1 MNVLN
6 NISIRLRLWA
16 SFGLVLVLMAINI
29 GFGVVSGDR
38 TEHEVKNLVEVEM
51 RKYELAASINA
62 ATRTNARNTLQLFV
76 SPPDQRAT
84 IRARMATAKTEI
96 DRDMAQ
102 LEKLVHHPKG
112 RALYDDIK
120 ARRGAFVSAFTAAAD
135 KLESDGAEAG
145 LVVLN
150 QQVLPAIDALSRPIE
165 ELLAFQQQMAHAR
178 GQDAEQHLH
187 SNVQW
192 SMGLGT
198 VALVLGVLAAMS
210 LVASI
215 MAPLQSAIQGARL
228 MAQGDLTQPLPV
240 NGRNEL
246 ADMME
251 ELDQMREKLA
261 HVLFRIQERT
271 VQVAAASHQISAA
284 NLDLSARTEEQASAL
299 EQTAATMHE
308 LTSTV
313 QANSHTTSEAR
324 QMVEQANES
333 AKAVGVRVASV
344 VSTMQDIHQSS
355 QRIRDIVSV
364 IDSIAFQTNILALNA
379 AVEAA
384 RAGEQG
390 RGFAVVA
397 SEVRALAQRSAS
409 AAQEIKGIIE
419 ENVSKMDAGN
429 VQAEQAGAAV
439 MDVVR
444 SIDNVTLTIAEVDN
458 ASKEQSTGIGQVG
471 EAVGQLDTVT
481 QQNAALVEETA
492 AATKNLDDQ
501 VQGLKAQINRFR
513 IAKSMLQS

>member
-1 MNVLN
+1 MNGLN
-6 NISIRLRLWA
+6 NISIRIRLWA
-16 SFGLVLVLMAINI
+16 SFGLVLGLMGINI
-29 GFGVVSGDR
+29 AFSVRDGASI
-38 TEHEVKNLVEVEM
+38 EHEVVTLVEVEM
-51 RKYELAASINA
+51 RKYELAANINT

-76 SPPDQRAT
+76 SPPDQRPA
-84 IRARMATAKTEI
+84 IRARMATTKGEI
-96 DRDMAQ
+96 DRDMEQ
-102 LEKLVHHPKG
+102 LDKLVQHPKA
-112 RALYDDIK
+112 RAVYEDIK
-120 ARRGAFVSAFTAAAD
+120 AKRAVYVGAFTAAAA

-145 LVVLN
+145 LAVLN
-150 QQVLPAIDALSRPIE
+150 QQVLPAIDALSKPIE
-165 ELLAFQQQMAHAR
+165 ELLAFQSQMAQTR
-178 GQDAEQHLH
+178 GQAAEQHLNSH
-187 SNVQW
+187 VQW
-192 SMGLGT
+192 SMGLGI

-210 LVASI
+210 LVSSI
-215 MAPLQSAIQGARL
+215 MAPLKSAILGARV

-240 NGRNEL
+240 SGRNEL

-271 VQVAAASHQISAA
+271 VQVAAASSQISAA

-299 EQTAATMHE
+299 EQTAATMEE

-313 QANSHTTSEAR
+313 QANSHTTSAAR

-355 QRIRDIVSV
+355 TRIRDIVSV

-397 SEVRALAQRSAS
+397 AEVRALAQRSAS

-419 ENVSKMDAGN
+419 DNVSKMDAGN

-444 SIDNVTLTIAEVDN
+444 SIEHVTMTIAEVDN
-458 ASKEQSTGIGQVG
+458 ASKEQSMGIGQVG

-513 IAKSMLQS
+513 IARRMLHT

>member
-1 MNVLN
+1 
-6 NISIRLRLWA
+6 
-16 SFGLVLVLMAINI
+16 
-29 GFGVVSGDR
+29 
-38 TEHEVKNLVEVEM
+38 
-51 RKYELAASINA
+51 
-62 ATRTNARNTLQLFV
+62 
-76 SPPDQRAT
+76 
-84 IRARMATAKTEI
+84 
-96 DRDMAQ
+96 
-102 LEKLVHHPKG
+102 
-112 RALYDDIK
+112 
-120 ARRGAFVSAFTAAAD
+120 
-135 KLESDGAEAG
+135 
-145 LVVLN
+145 
-150 QQVLPAIDALSRPIE
+150 
-165 ELLAFQQQMAHAR
+165 
-178 GQDAEQHLH
+178 
-187 SNVQW
+187 
-192 SMGLGT
+192 
-198 VALVLGVLAAMS
+198 
-210 LVASI
+210 

-444 SIDNVTLTIAEVDN
+444 SIDNVTLTIGEVDN

>member
-1 MNVLN
+1 MNGLN
-6 NISIRLRLWA
+6 NISIRIRLWA
-16 SFGLVLVLMAINI
+16 SFGLVLVLMATII
-29 GFGVVSGDR
+29 AVSVTGGNR
-38 TEHEVKNLVEVEM
+38 IENEVENLVELEM
-51 RKYELAASINA
+51 QKYELAASINA
-62 ATRTNARNTLQLFV
+62 ATRLNAKNTLQLFV
-76 SPPDQRAT
+76 AAPDQRPA
-84 IRARMATAKTEI
+84 IRARMAATKTEI
-96 DRDMAQ
+96 DRDMEQ
-102 LEKLVHHPKG
+102 LDKMLYLPKG

-120 ARRGAFVSAFTAAAD
+120 AKRGVFVTAFTAAAA

-145 LVVLN
+145 LMILN
-150 QQVLPAIDALSRPIE
+150 QQVLPAVDALAVPIE
-165 ELLAFQQQMAHAR
+165 NLLTFQQEIAASR
-178 GQDAEQHLH
+178 GKAAEQSLKRV
-187 SNVQW
+187 VQW
-192 SMGLGT
+192 NLGLGL
-198 VALVLGVLAAMS
+198 VAIVLGCLAAWS
-210 LVASI
+210 LVSSI
-215 MAPLQSAIQGARL
+215 MSPLRAAIEGAKV

-261 HVLFRIQERT
+261 HVLFRIQEST
-271 VQVAAASHQISAA
+271 VQVATASHQISTA
-284 NLDLSARTEEQASAL
+284 NLDLSSRTEEQASAL
-299 EQTAATMHE
+299 EQTAATMEE

-313 QANSHTTSEAR
+313 QHNSHTTSEAR
-324 QMVEQANES
+324 RMVEQANES
-333 AKAVGVRVASV
+333 AKGVGVRVASV
-344 VSTMQDIHQSS
+344 VSTMQGIHQSS

-444 SIDNVTLTIAEVDN
+444 SIENVTLTIAEVDN
-458 ASKEQSTGIGQVG
+458 ASKEQSMGIGQVG

-513 IAKSMLQS
+513 IAKGELQS